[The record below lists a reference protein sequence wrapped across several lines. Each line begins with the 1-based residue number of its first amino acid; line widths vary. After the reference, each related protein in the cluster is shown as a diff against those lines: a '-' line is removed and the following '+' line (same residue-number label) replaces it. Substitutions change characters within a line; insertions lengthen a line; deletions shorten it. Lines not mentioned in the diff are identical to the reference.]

1 MAILIDL
8 NQVLISN
15 LMQQIN
21 SNPKVKLD
29 ENLIRHMVLNSLR
42 SYVKQFKEKYGEVI
56 VACDSKRSWR
66 RDFYPFYKSNRRK
79 AREESG
85 FDWNLIFDTLGKIRE
100 ELKENFP
107 YKVIEVEGAEA
118 DDIIG
123 VLAARK
129 APHEEIL
136 ILSSDKDFVQLQKYP
151 NVIQY
156 SPIMKRFVK
165 TDNPHKFVKEHIL
178 KGDRGDGIPNFLSAD
193 NVFAL
198 GERQKTINS
207 KKLNEWLNKTPEE
220 FCVNDVMLRGYKR
233 NQMLVDLEF
242 TPMNIQENIINEYDT
257 VVVPNRQKLLSYFM
271 EKKLKNLRK
280 LQRGKRRLTF
290 YETISLMLWNVFCE
304 VRFIQTFVML

>member
-42 SYVKQFKEKYGEVI
+42 SYVKQFKEKYGEII

-66 RDFYPFYKSNRRK
+66 KDFFPFYKSNRKK
-79 AREESG
+79 ARDESG
-85 FDWNLIFDTLGKIRE
+85 FDWVLIFETLGKIRE

-129 APHEEIL
+129 ASHEDVL

-156 SPIMKRFVK
+156 SPILKRFLK
-165 TDNPHKFVKEHIL
+165 SDNPQQYVKEHIL

-198 GERQKTINS
+198 GERQKTINT
-207 KKLNEWLNKTPEE
+207 KKLNEWLEKTPEE
-220 FCVNDVMLRGYKR
+220 FCVNDTMLRGYKR

-242 TPMNIQENIINEYDT
+242 IPQSIQEDIIVAYET
-257 VVVPNRQKLLSYFM
+257 AKVPNRQKLMSYFI
-271 EKKLKNLRK
+271 EKRLKNLFEV
-280 LQRGKRRLTF
+280 LQEF
-290 YETISLMLWNVFCE
+290 
-304 VRFIQTFVML
+304 